1 MHNSLSKILVGTL
14 FFVLTTVVA
23 VVGYVSFGWTIV
35 ESIYMVVITIFGVG
49 YGEVRPLETTPERV
63 FTIIVILAGTS
74 SALYI
79 VGGFVQMIAGG
90 EINRAFDAQR
100 KKSNIAS
107 LENHTIVCGFGRIA
121 QVMTKQLAEG
131 AKEFVIIEHN
141 AERIALAESWGY
153 LVREGDAA
161 DENILQ
167 SVGIEKAQILAT
179 VLSDDATNVFITLT
193 ARELNSNLLILARG
207 ELASTEKKLRLAGAD
222 RVILPA
228 TVSGIQ
234 MANFITRPTSTDFL
248 REKDQQDSL
257 NELLAQIE
265 VQIDELTIVAHSSLV
280 GKTVRELEIRGKG
293 AFIVVALRRSNGELL
308 THPHASLILNCE
320 DTLIV
325 LGHQEDLPKFARYY
339 KLTYSLYSPGRN
351 SEVRI
356 QKSEVGRN

>member
-1 MHNSLSKILVGTL
+1 MQNSLTKILIGTI
-14 FFVLTTVVA
+14 FFVLTTIVA
-23 VVGYVSFGWTIV
+23 VVGYVSFGWTII

-49 YGEVRPLETTPERV
+49 YGEVKPLETTSEKI

-100 KKSNIAS
+100 KRNTIAN

-121 QVMTKQLAEG
+121 QVMTKQLAEA
-131 AKEFVIIEHN
+131 AKEFVIIDNN

-153 LVREGDAA
+153 LVKEGDAT
-161 DENILQ
+161 DENLLE
-167 SVGIEKAQILAT
+167 SVGIQKAQILAT
-179 VLSDDATNVFITLT
+179 VLPDDATNVFITLT
-193 ARELNSNLLILARG
+193 ARELNPDLLILARG
-207 ELASTEKKLRLAGAD
+207 ELPSTEKKLRLAGAD

-248 REKDQQDSL
+248 REKDQQNSL
-257 NELLAQIE
+257 NDLLAQIE
-265 VQIDELTIVAHSSLV
+265 VQIDELTLVAHSPLV

-308 THPHASLILNCE
+308 THPHASLILNCQ

-339 KLTYSLYSPGRN
+339 KLNYSLHSPGKR
-351 SEVRI
+351 ERI
-356 QKSEVGRN
+356 LK